1 MAHDNDS
8 VRKNLIEI
16 TNQVLMLKTVILKM

>member
-8 VRKNLIEI
+8 VRNKLIEI